1 MKNWKPW
8 IFEDSKI
15 PGWLSKVAPID
26 IWAVSLGCFVFC
38 KGKLTKETKRHET
51 IHFQQQ
57 LEMLFVL
64 QWLLYGLFW
73 LIGYIKYRDGQKA
86 YYRNPFE
93 QEAYDNETVENYLS
107 NRKRFSWR
115 KYKI

>member
-8 IFEDSKI
+8 MFEDSKI

-26 IWAVSLGCFVFC
+26 IWAVSFACFVFC
-38 KGKLTKETKRHET
+38 KGKLTEETKRHET

-57 LEMLFVL
+57 LEMLFVP
-64 QWLLYGLFW
+64 QWFLYGLFW
-73 LIGYIKYRDGQKA
+73 LIGRVKYRNGEKA
-86 YYRNPFE
+86 YHRNPFE
-93 QEAYDNETVENYLS
+93 QEAYDNETTENYLS
-107 NRKRFSWR
+107 NRKRFSWW